1 MARAAVK
8 AKQQARAKAQPT
20 KPVRARG
27 RRRHSGG
34 GNPNQ
39 QLFFMRLRRGQRWVY
54 LALAIIFAV
63 TFVGVGVGSGSGGLS
78 QLYSGLF
85 GAGGNPVSKA
95 QDKVDKDPKNPQGY
109 RALATAYETKGDA
122 PNAIAALKH
131 YVGLKKKD
139 ADAWTELGG
148 LETSQAQVYV
158 NQYQSAQSA
167 AQLAD
172 PSAPFLPGGTLAQA
186 VGTNAAYQNASQQAS
201 SQTSTLYQQAIS
213 ALNAAVTD
221 YQQVAK
227 IQPKSSAAQQQI
239 AQAAENAG
247 NLKVA
252 IAAWTKYL
260 KLAPSSPQKKQIEA
274 RIKQLKKS
282 QAGVSSS
289 SSATSSSSNGG
300 SSSSSSSGGSTPA
313 YP

>member
-8 AKQQARAKAQPT
+8 AKQQQARAQAQPR
-20 KPVRARG
+20 KAARG

-39 QLFFMRLRRGQRWVY
+39 QLFFMRLRRGQRWLY
-54 LALAIIFAV
+54 AALALIFAL

-85 GAGGNPVSKA
+85 GAGGNAVSKA
-95 QDKVDKDPKNPQGY
+95 QDEVKKDPAKGY

-122 PNAIAALKH
+122 PKAIDALKS

-139 ADAWTELGG
+139 ANAWTELGG

-158 NQYQSAQSA
+158 NQYQAAQQA

-186 VGTNAAYQNASQQAS
+186 VGTNAAYQNASQQATSRS
-201 SQTSTLYQQAIS
+201 SAAYQQAIN

-221 YQQVAK
+221 YQQVTTLR
-227 IQPKSSAAQQQI
+227 PKSSGAQQQL

-252 IAAWTKYL
+252 IAAWTAYL
-260 KLAPSSPQKKQIEA
+260 KLAPNSPQKKQIET

-282 QAGVSSS
+282 QAGVA
-289 SSATSSSSNGG
+289 SSASTSTSSG
-300 SSSSSSSGGSTPA
+300 SSSSSSGGGTPA